1 MLREWD
7 LAQLSQ
13 DSICNL
19 RQQWPV
25 SLSLQSPTPA
35 GLHLSLSLP
44 PSLSLSAF
52 LYPVVSSHACLIFV
66 TWISSPLEAWVKIQS
81 KLQEVGNDTHKKK
94 NCKEGHTNHCRPIIR
109 SMVKQPGRTILLII
123 VGDILLHH
131 CSCPKSHTV
140 FFQMRS

>member
-19 RQQWPV
+19 RQQWLV
-25 SLSLQSPTPA
+25 SLSLQNPTPA
-35 GLHLSLSLP
+35 GLHLSLPLP

-66 TWISSPLEAWVKIQS
+66 TGISSPLGAWVKIQS
-81 KLQEVGNDTHKKK
+81 KWEWEMIHTKKT
-94 NCKEGHTNHCRPIIR
+94 CKEGHTNHCRPIIR
-109 SMVKQPGRTILLII
+109 SMVKQPGRTLLLII